1 MTGLELK
8 LLRTR
13 KRVKAK
19 DLAARMDVRPGRVS
33 QIEALAVVS
42 APAVTRYL
50 AALATFPEVA
60 ESHGAPQ
67 EAIA

>member
-1 MTGLELK
+1 MTGLQLK

-19 DLAARMDVRPGRVS
+19 DLAERMDVRPGRIS

-42 APAVTRYL
+42 EQAAGRYL
-50 AALATFPEVA
+50 EALATFPDVV
-60 ESHGAPQ
+60 ESAAPQ
-67 EAIA
+67 EALA